1 MLIVVALLL
10 CSAAAGTLAVA
21 LGDEDGRDGQLA
33 RAAAGPSCGAGA
45 STVAAVELG
54 VARRIYADEL
64 HGRETLLDSARV
76 RGYAPLTS
84 ALERGEPAAVA
95 AAVHALVYKPHWHI
109 VRLRVSRAGRLLAD
123 VGGPHV
129 IAPVGGTL
137 RGHGRTLARYVISVQ
152 DDLGYLKLVTR
163 FIGAPIAIYQH
174 GSFLMGTLHPAAPAP
189 ADGATVTVAGRSY
202 LVANVAARAFPA
214 GVLQASLFVPA
225 PAAGESCAALRVAAW
240 GSIAR
245 HIALRLNPLP
255 AHYQD
260 LASVVRA
267 VTGGH
272 VFVRAGSRHLIGG
285 GPRALPLAGSARY
298 AGRSWPVYSW
308 QPAAGQ
314 RVYFLTPP
322 G

>member
-202 LVANVAARAFPA
+202 LVANVAARALSRGCAAGVAVRPRARGRRELRRPA
-214 GVLQASLFVPA
+214 GGCLGQHRAAHRPA
-225 PAAGESCAALRVAAW
+225 LEPATG
-240 GSIAR
+240 
-245 HIALRLNPLP
+245 PLP
-255 AHYQD
+255 
-260 LASVVRA
+260 
-267 VTGGH
+267 
-272 VFVRAGSRHLIGG
+272 
-285 GPRALPLAGSARY
+285 GP
-298 AGRSWPVYSW
+298 
-308 QPAAGQ
+308 GQ
-314 RVYFLTPP
+314 RGARGDRRARASCGPARGT
-322 G
+322 